1 MSIKIFL
8 SVNWIY
14 HTDEEYFLLK
24 FFENNH
30 KCVLWIVY
38 YKHKFIIS
46 INFFLSLAV
55 FRFILNKLPFKW
67 YKVPTMLLEK
77 VSIYTQKFYL
87 FIVTSFFLLLF
98 VLFLC
103 FVENCTLLPK
113 GIPYL
118 GLHNVQDFAQILYFA
133 GVVHIINKNN
143 VFHSFFRPE
152 NHMSAIFIFFYC
164 LSKSSVSYLYYLDI
178 PQK

>member
-1 MSIKIFL
+1 MRS
-8 SVNWIY
+8 
-14 HTDEEYFLLK
+14 
-24 FFENNH
+24 
-30 KCVLWIVY
+30 LWIVY
-38 YKHKFIIS
+38 YKHKLIIAINFVIIS
-46 INFFLSLAV
+46 LFFLNLFWIRSYFNDIKYQLCYLK
-55 FRFILNKLPFKW
+55 RCL
-67 YKVPTMLLEK
+67 
-77 VSIYTQKFYL
+77 YTQKFYL

-143 VFHSFFRPE
+143 VFHSFFRPR
-152 NHMSAIFIFFYC
+152 NHHS
-164 LSKSSVSYLYYLDI
+164 LSRVVIPATLHNISVNAHFTRFL
-178 PQK
+178 

>member
-1 MSIKIFL
+1 ML
-8 SVNWIY
+8 PN
-14 HTDEEYFLLK
+14 
-24 FFENNH
+24 
-30 KCVLWIVY
+30 
-38 YKHKFIIS
+38 YKHKFIIA
-46 INFFLSLAV
+46 INFFLLLAV
-55 FRFILNKLPFKW
+55 FISILNFLISSPLNDIKYQICYLKRC
-67 YKVPTMLLEK
+67 L
-77 VSIYTQKFYL
+77 YTQKFYL